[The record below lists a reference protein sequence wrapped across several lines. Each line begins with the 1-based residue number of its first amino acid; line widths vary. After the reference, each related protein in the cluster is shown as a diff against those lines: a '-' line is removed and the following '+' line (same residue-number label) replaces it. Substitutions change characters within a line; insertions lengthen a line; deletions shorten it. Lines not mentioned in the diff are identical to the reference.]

1 MLQCIGSAPR
11 FGADPFFG
19 FTRRGKW
26 GLSASG
32 GPLPE
37 SVTLARSLGDDSN
50 GDSGANHIHATG
62 KGGLADVQ
70 TTWLR
75 DDGAS
80 RRHGFAALA
89 IDVRPVA
96 REGGSTFSLKECC
109 GGAHAPLRRSWGCC
123 IVVLQEEACGLTWS
137 RPSVVGSRCFDDQA
151 SWFYLF

>member
-37 SVTLARSLGDDSN
+37 SVTWARSLGDDSN

-96 REGGSTFSLKECC
+96 RKEVPHLAPRNAAGAPTHRYGGLGVAALSCC
-109 GGAHAPLRRSWGCC
+109 KRRRAG
-123 IVVLQEEACGLTWS
+123 
-137 RPSVVGSRCFDDQA
+137 
-151 SWFYLF
+151 